1 MDKKKKIAITA
12 AVSAGVGVASY
23 RLRKSLKHSKDSE
36 SITDLDSNNT
46 ESKSI
51 SQVFSHTECYYEK
64 HINVLWILFVQ
75 GLP

>member
-1 MDKKKKIAITA
+1 MDKKKKIDITA

-36 SITDLDSNNT
+36 SITDLDSKNT

-51 SQVFSHTECYYEK
+51 SQVF
-64 HINVLWILFVQ
+64 
-75 GLP
+75 